1 MTIQR
6 YIYNLRKQ
14 IRETTDATERE
25 ALNFKMRYAIAYR
38 QGADALKA
46 LRDRLIEREIGK
58 TYSEGAQIAILFN
71 RETHPDEYE
80 AYQAFRI
87 TCKNSVDVMLES
99 LKKEIMEVI

>member
-1 MTIQR
+1 MNIQR

-14 IRETTDATERE
+14 IRERREPSERG
-25 ALNFKMRYAIAYR
+25 ALDLKLKYAMAYR

-46 LRDRLIEREIGK
+46 FRDRLIEREIGK

-71 RETHPDEYE
+71 RDIHPDEYE

-87 TCKNSVDVMLES
+87 KCKNSVDAILEG